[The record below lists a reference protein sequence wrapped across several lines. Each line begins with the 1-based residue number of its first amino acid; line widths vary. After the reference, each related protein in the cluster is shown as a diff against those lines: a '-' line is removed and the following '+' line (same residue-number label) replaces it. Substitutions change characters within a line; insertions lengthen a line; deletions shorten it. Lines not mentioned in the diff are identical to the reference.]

1 MQKKSEVIDT
11 FRLKGLRKQLI
22 SELKDKGIKDSRIL
36 EAFFEIPRHYFID
49 GTFAEWAYK
58 DVPFNIGED
67 QTISQP
73 YTVAFMTEL
82 LEVKPKDK
90 ILEVG
95 TGSGF
100 QACLLAYLGAK
111 VYSIERIEKL
121 FSKTSA
127 LLPKIGFGQIRLF
140 LGDGYDGLPK
150 FAPFDKIIVTA
161 GAEVMPE
168 KLLEQLGVGGIAV
181 IPIGKDGSQV
191 MTKVIKKS
199 KHEYDVQEYGDFV
212 FVPMLQGVVNK

>member
-1 MQKKSEVIDT
+1 MIDT

-36 EAFFEIPRHYFID
+36 EAFFEIPRHYFIES
-49 GTFAEWAYK
+49 TFAEWAYK

-111 VYSIERIEKL
+111 VYSIERIETL

-150 FAPFDKIIVTA
+150 FAPFDKIIITA
-161 GAEVMPE
+161 GAEVMPK
-168 KLLEQLGVGGIAV
+168 KLLKQLAVGGIAV
-181 IPIGKDGSQV
+181 IPIGKNGSQV

-199 KHEYDVQEYGDFV
+199 EDEFDLQEYGDFV
-212 FVPMLQGVVNK
+212 FVPMLKGVVNK

>member
-1 MQKKSEVIDT
+1 MIDT

-36 EAFFEIPRHYFID
+36 EAFFEIPRHYFIES
-49 GTFAEWAYK
+49 TFAEWAYK

-121 FSKTSA
+121 FSKTSE
-127 LLPKIGFGQIRLF
+127 LLPKIGYGQIRLF
-140 LGDGYDGLPK
+140 LGDGYVGLPK

-161 GAEVMPE
+161 GAEAMPE
-168 KLLEQLGVGGIAV
+168 KLLEQLAVEGIAV

-199 KHEYDVQEYGDFV
+199 DHEYDVQEFGDFV
-212 FVPMLQGVVNK
+212 FVPMLKGIVNK